1 MSTFGRIARS
11 APCPCKSGKR
21 FKHCHGAISNGPPP
35 EVSAD
40 RVRELMR
47 QQEATEM
54 LRRRQQ
60 GHGRPIITILLN
72 GVRFVAVGK
81 RMTYSRS
88 WRFFPDFLISN
99 MKEVMGLD
107 WGKDATAMM
116 PDHPVI
122 RWLRKVAEARI
133 ASGGAN
139 KMPSRGF
146 ISALS
151 RFAYALYLI
160 EHNDRPPRSVLKR
173 LRHPTSFDAACYETI
188 VASAFALAG
197 AHISGAEDT
206 KGSGP
211 TPEFFAT
218 FPDGRRY
225 SVEAKR
231 KRSWKSPLEIYSDA
245 FAAELRSWLRD
256 KVHDASKKLLS
267 SPVYWFE
274 LSIGK
279 DLSKEDAQ
287 YLQGLIGS
295 ALKDAESIT
304 VKGSAPLPA
313 YIVVTNNSDFADDNV
328 KALTQFALLQGFRMD
343 DFTDGLVELE
353 IAMERHDRHRPIRRV
368 LESLLEVQQV
378 PVSFDGLPD
387 EMLDETGAPITTV
400 KIGDRLSY
408 PRQDGTEGI
417 GRIEEITAADREAYV
432 AVVDDDS
439 SQRVIVK
446 MPLTEAEARAA
457 ARFGN
462 SIFGKP
468 EGPHENITDPL
479 RFYDRMLEIYRDY
492 PQEAL
497 LRQIQGH
504 MLIDQFRDLSR
515 EDLVVRV
522 AREVTKSVQHLSAD
536 RRA

>member
-1 MSTFGRIARS
+1 MSRFGRIARS

-21 FKHCHGAISNGPPP
+21 FKHCHGATSKGPSP

-72 GVRFVAVGK
+72 GVRFVAVGE
-81 RMTYSRS
+81 RMSYSRS

-107 WGKDATAMM
+107 WGKDAATTM

-122 RWLRKVAEARI
+122 RWLRKVTEARI
-133 ASGGAN
+133 ASGGAK

-146 ISALS
+146 IAALS

-197 AHISGAEDT
+197 AQISGAEDK

-218 FPDGRRY
+218 FQDGRRY

-231 KRSWKSPLEIYSDA
+231 KRNWKSPLEIYSDA

-274 LSIGK
+274 LCIGK

-287 YLQGLIGS
+287 HLQGLIGS
-295 ALKDAESIT
+295 ALKDAE
-304 VKGSAPLPA
+304 
-313 YIVVTNNSDFADDNV
+313 
-328 KALTQFALLQGFRMD
+328 
-343 DFTDGLVELE
+343 
-353 IAMERHDRHRPIRRV
+353 
-368 LESLLEVQQV
+368 
-378 PVSFDGLPD
+378 
-387 EMLDETGAPITTV
+387 
-400 KIGDRLSY
+400 
-408 PRQDGTEGI
+408 
-417 GRIEEITAADREAYV
+417 
-432 AVVDDDS
+432 
-439 SQRVIVK
+439 
-446 MPLTEAEARAA
+446 
-457 ARFGN
+457 
-462 SIFGKP
+462 
-468 EGPHENITDPL
+468 
-479 RFYDRMLEIYRDY
+479 
-492 PQEAL
+492 
-497 LRQIQGH
+497 
-504 MLIDQFRDLSR
+504 MLICTES
-515 EDLVVRV
+515 
-522 AREVTKSVQHLSAD
+522 
-536 RRA
+536 